1 MSVSKLKAVLIG
13 TIAVAITASSVP
25 AMALSIVLNPD
36 SGFATAPNGA
46 AALYGFQK
54 AANYWNTVITTDA
67 ALHFDIH
74 FGDLGPDILGGTYS
88 NTYDTLAS
96 TTYAQMGVKSQ
107 SALDTIAVANLTPL
121 TPQGGLGYRGP
132 GTDSDTGLLS
142 AAYPSSL
149 DNNDTYNNRYINAN
163 TAVDKAL
170 GIAVDYSNSLFRFIN
185 DAYVNEPGFTPL
197 NIFADGD
204 ITFSST
210 FAFDFDPTDGVSVG
224 AYDFIG
230 VAIHEIGHA
239 LGFVSGTDDYDY
251 SYIDFATMTG
261 VDRTSVVS
269 NLDLFRYGIN
279 AFAPNGDRQLQLD
292 PGREAFFSIDGSTPF
307 NYQSGL
313 ATTFSTGANYGD
325 GSQASH
331 WKDAYSFFSP
341 DGCVTDLNPIGIMD
355 PTIGACVV
363 DSVSA
368 NDLAAFDAIGY
379 NVSTDVLATP
389 GYRFTTA
396 QAYLL
401 PGLAPTVPEP
411 ASWTMMIAGFGLIGG
426 AMRRRAKVR
435 TAKVRTARVKTA
447 VRYI

>member
-1 MSVSKLKAVLIG
+1 VSISKLKVVLSGAAAIG
-13 TIAVAITASSVP
+13 MTASSVP
-25 AMALSIVLNPD
+25 AQALAIVLNPD
-36 SGFATAPNGA
+36 SGFATASNGA

-54 AANYWNTVITTDA
+54 AANYWNNVITTDVS
-67 ALHFDIH
+67 LRFDIH
-74 FGDLGPDILGGTYS
+74 FGDLGPNVLGGTYS

-96 TTYAQMGVKSQ
+96 KTYAQMAVKSQ
-107 SALDTIAVANLTPL
+107 SALDALAVGNLTPL
-121 TPQGGLGYRGP
+121 TAEGGVAYRGP
-132 GTDSDTGLLS
+132 GTGATGLLS
-142 AAYPSSL
+142 AASSSVL
-149 DNNDTYNNRYINAN
+149 DNNDTYNNKYINAN

-170 GIAVDYSNSLFRFIN
+170 GIAVDYGSSLFRFIN
-185 DAYVNEPGFTPL
+185 DAYVNDPTFEPL
-197 NIFADGD
+197 NILADGD
-204 ITFSST
+204 ITFSSS

-224 AYDFIG
+224 TYDFIG

-239 LGFVSGTDDYDY
+239 LGFVSGTDDYDN
-251 SYIDFATMTG
+251 SYIDAARPATI
-261 VDRTSVVS
+261 DQTSVLT

-279 AFAPNGDRQLQLD
+279 AFSSTGDRQLQLD

-307 NYQSGL
+307 NFQNGL
-313 ATTFSTGANYGD
+313 GATFSTGTNYGD
-325 GSQASH
+325 GAQASH

-389 GYRFTTA
+389 NYRFTTA
-396 QAYLL
+396 QAYAL

-411 ASWTMMIAGFGLIGG
+411 ATWTTMIVGFGLIGG
-426 AMRRRAKVR
+426 TMRRRGRRGSPGRLHPSA
-435 TAKVRTARVKTA
+435 
-447 VRYI
+447 